1 MANETTSEKQN
12 TEETESTETA
22 STEGQ
27 EEAVERQPTDEEL
40 QQQHEDLFKEFTEP
54 EPDEEEEEPEPE
66 PRAGQ
71 EEQEDESE
79 EEDSTERDQS
89 EKGGGADDQTK
100 ADAAV
105 EQIGNKNYIDR
116 ELINSI
122 EDKELR
128 QKVWNLA
135 NTTQSHYNRLYA
147 REQEYNNLR
156 RYVDEL
162 EKEKSQSG
170 KSGQEKQQIEGEIS
184 QAREKI
190 KQFKEDYP
198 DLADSIQALAEDTFN
213 EKNKEFTELFER
225 KLSPI
230 EQKMEQES
238 RQAEMQRLDQA
249 AKTIFNTDET
259 GVDYRE
265 VVASPDF
272 QAWREQ
278 QDPSVQKLIESDNAA
293 EVALVLRQFE
303 SDYSRAYREQYGR
316 DWIEDVR
323 ANSDGSQAKKT
334 ANPPNTTDPEATK
347 QGDEIKEKREKRKQA
362 AVTGVKPGRSG
373 TNTQTD
379 LDEDALFK
387 HFAKQSRYAR

>member
-1 MANETTSEKQN
+1 MAEQENT
-12 TEETESTETA
+12 TEEVEEQA
-22 STEGQ
+22 SAEQQQG
-27 EEAVERQPTDEEL
+27 EENVDRHPTDEEI
-40 QQQHEDLFKEFTEP
+40 QEAHEALFNEFTGKG
-54 EPDEEEEEPEPE
+54 DNEEEEPEPE
-66 PRAGQ
+66 PEPETDEGDNEDDEPEQ
-71 EEQEDESE
+71 EE
-79 EEDSTERDQS
+79 STE
-89 EKGGGADDQTK
+89 EKGAQHDDQAK
-100 ADAAV
+100 ADTAV

-135 NTTQSHYNRLYA
+135 NTAQSHYNRLYA
-147 REQEYNNLR
+147 REQEYNHLK

-162 EKEKSQSG
+162 EKEKQQSG
-170 KSGQEKQQIEGEIS
+170 KSQQEKKEIDADLN
-184 QAREKI
+184 QAKQKI
-190 KQFKEDYP
+190 QQFKEDYP

-230 EQKMEQES
+230 QQKMEEES
-238 RQAEMQRLDQA
+238 RQAEVQRLEQA

-278 QDPSVQKLIESDNAA
+278 QDQSIQKLIESDNAA

-316 DWIEDVR
+316 DWVEDVR
-323 ANSDGSQAKKT
+323 ASREGSQAKKP
-334 ANPPNTTDPEATK
+334 ANSPKTTDPEATK
-347 QGDEIKEKREKRKQA
+347 QGDQIKEKREKRKQA
-362 AVTGVKPGRSG
+362 AVTGVKPGRSS